1 VAVPQL
7 VGGVFSIN
15 PTFLS
20 RAVHVHRTL
29 FFAIPTHRVHCIQP

>member
-7 VGGVFSIN
+7 VGGFFSIN
-15 PTFLS
+15 PTFLP

-29 FFAIPTHRVHCIQP
+29 FFVISTQRVHGIQP